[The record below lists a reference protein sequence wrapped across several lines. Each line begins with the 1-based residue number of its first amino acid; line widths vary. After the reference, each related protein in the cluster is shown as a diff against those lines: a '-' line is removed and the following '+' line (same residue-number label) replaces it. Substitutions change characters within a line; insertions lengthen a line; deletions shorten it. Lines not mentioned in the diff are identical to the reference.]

1 MDHRKRAE
9 EIVSK
14 MTLAEKMS
22 QMRYDA
28 PPIERLGIPGYNWWN
43 EGLHGVARSGS
54 ATSFPQAIG
63 LAATFDPALIKTVG
77 DAISGEARAK
87 YNGYRKFGDTAIYQ
101 GLTYWSPNINI
112 FRDPRWGRG
121 HETYGEDPYLTAR
134 IGAAFVD
141 GMQGDDPDY
150 NRVDATLKHLAVHS
164 GPESIRHSFDVHPSK
179 RDLWQ
184 TYLFAFDYIIRHS
197 KAAAVMGAYN
207 RIYGVP
213 CNGSTELLEDDL
225 RGRMGFEGYVVSDCG
240 AISDFYNGH
249 KYSPDAP
256 HAAAEAVKAG
266 CDLNCGGAYAHLMAA
281 YDAGLVSEEDITRAV
296 VRLFEA
302 RSRLGMFDDGCPY
315 DAIPQDAYDTAENG
329 ALARKTAAESIV
341 LLKNNGILPLSP
353 SKRVAVIG
361 PVADSKLVLLANYN
375 GTPKKTV
382 TLQQGII
389 DAVSAAGGKTFCARG
404 CDIVGRNIGSWEEN
418 PFREAIV
425 AAQNADVVIM
435 TLGLDPTFEGEEG
448 DGYNSQ
454 RGGDRADIDIPEI
467 QMALYRAIVKLGKPI
482 VFVSVSG
489 SCLNLCEADA
499 TADAVIQCF
508 YPGQEG
514 GSALA
519 DIIFGKAVPCGRLPL
534 TFYRSTSD
542 LPDFTDYDM
551 SGRTYR
557 YFKGD
562 VMYPFGWGL
571 SYTKFEYSGI
581 SAVKDGDGLK
591 VGLTLKNAGTY
602 DAGEAVTLYLAPKDT
617 SDGAPNVKLIYLEK
631 VFVKAGDSL
640 KLTLDVEPDAL
651 KYTDENG
658 EYFFRPGGYTILAG
672 SCVEKYAKASA
683 DIVM

>member
-1 MDHRKRAE
+1 MDFRKRAE
-9 EIVSK
+9 ELVSK
-14 MTLAEKMS
+14 MTLAEKIS

-28 PPIERLGIPGYNWWN
+28 PPVERLGIPGYNWWN

-54 ATSFPQAIG
+54 AASYPQAIG
-63 LAATFDPALIKTVG
+63 MASTFDPAFVREIAS
-77 DAISGEARAK
+77 AISDEARAK
-87 YNGYRKFGDTAIYQ
+87 YNGYKTFGGTNIYQ

-134 IGAAFVD
+134 IGAAFVE
-141 GMQGDDPDY
+141 GMQGDDPTY
-150 NRVDATLKHLAVHS
+150 RKVDATLKHLAVHS

-207 RIYGVP
+207 RLDGVP
-213 CNGSTELLEDDL
+213 CCGSEELLEEDL

-240 AISDFYNGH
+240 AVADFYNGH
-249 KYSPDAP
+249 KVQPDAP
-256 HAAAEAVKAG
+256 HAAAQAVKAG
-266 CDLNCGGAYAHLMAA
+266 CDLNCGSSYAKLLAA
-281 YDAGLVSEEDITRAV
+281 YDAGLIGEDDITKAV
-296 VRLFEA
+296 TRLFEA
-302 RSRLGMFDDGCPY
+302 RFRLGMFDEDCPY
-315 DAIPQDAYDTAENG
+315 NAIPADAYDTEEHA
-329 ALARKTAAESIV
+329 ALARRAAAESMV
-341 LLKNNGILPLSP
+341 LLKNDGILPLSP
-353 SKRVAVIG
+353 AQRVAVIG

-404 CDIVGRNIGSWEEN
+404 CDIVGRDIGNWEEN
-418 PFREAIV
+418 PFREAVV
-425 AAQNADVVIM
+425 AARNADVVVM

-454 RGGDRADIDIPEI
+454 RGGDRADIDIPEV
-467 QMALYRAIVKLGKPI
+467 QMKLYREILKVGKPV

-489 SCLNLCEADA
+489 SCLNLCEADE
-499 TADAVIQCF
+499 TANAVLQCF

-514 GSALA
+514 GNALA
-519 DIIFGKAVPCGRLPL
+519 DILFGRVSPSGRLPL

-542 LPDFTDYDM
+542 LPEFTDYDM

-557 YFKGD
+557 YFRGS
-562 VMYPFGWGL
+562 VMYPFGYGL
-571 SYTKFEYSGI
+571 SYTRFGYSGMT
-581 SAVKDGDGLK
+581 AEKDGDGIK
-591 VGLTLKNAGTY
+591 VKITVRNEGGT
-602 DAGEAVTLYLAPKDT
+602 DSKEAVTLYLIPEDA
-617 SDGAPNVKLIYLEK
+617 SDGVPNVKLVYLEK
-631 VFVKAGDSL
+631 IFLRAGDAAEL
-640 KLTLDVEPDAL
+640 ECRIEPDAV

-658 EYFFRPGGYTILAG
+658 NYFFRPGKYTLLAG
-672 SCVEKYAKASA
+672 SCLSGKAAASA
-683 DIVM
+683 GIEL